1 MSPTESLFSEL
12 SKSNVVISKK
22 EMEEDLF
29 RKEVWVV
36 GGLNLPTT
44 MYGVLGDSLYLCES

>member
-36 GGLNLPTT
+36 GGLNLSTT

>member
-36 GGLNLPTT
+36 GGLNLPPT
-44 MYGVLGDSLYLCES
+44 MYGVLGDSLYLCEP

>member
-36 GGLNLPTT
+36 GGLNLPIT